1 MAGVRSD
8 VPPEVLP
15 TSVPT
20 APVAVAFGVR
30 CGVASPGVRSEVFAP
45 WLLAPLSPVL
55 DPVLVPAVGPAV
67 AEVDGAANANVTPP
81 VIRANVAALTVRA
94 L

>member
-1 MAGVRSD
+1 M
-8 VPPEVLP
+8 PFEVLP

-20 APVAVAFGVR
+20 APVEVAFGVR

-45 WLLAPLSPVL
+45 GLLAPLSPGL
-55 DPVLVPAVGPAV
+55 EPVLAP
-67 AEVDGAANANVTPP
+67 EVEPFVVEDDGAATASANPP
-81 VIRANVAALTVRA
+81 AVRAKAAALTFKA

>member
-1 MAGVRSD
+1 
-8 VPPEVLP
+8 VPSEVLP

-30 CGVASPGVRSEVFAP
+30 CGVASPGVRSEVFASG
-45 WLLAPLSPVL
+45 LLAPLLPVL
-55 DPVLVPAVGPAV
+55 DPVLAPEVELSI
-67 AEVDGAANANVTPP
+67 AEVDGAANASVNPP
-81 VIRANVAALTVRA
+81 AVRARVAALTVSA

>member
-1 MAGVRSD
+1 

-15 TSVPT
+15 ISVPT

-45 WLLAPLSPVL
+45 GSLAPLLPVL
-55 DPVLVPAVGPAV
+55 DPVLAPEVELSV
-67 AEVDGAANANVTPP
+67 AEVDGAANASVNPP
-81 VIRANVAALTVRA
+81 AVRANVAALTVRA